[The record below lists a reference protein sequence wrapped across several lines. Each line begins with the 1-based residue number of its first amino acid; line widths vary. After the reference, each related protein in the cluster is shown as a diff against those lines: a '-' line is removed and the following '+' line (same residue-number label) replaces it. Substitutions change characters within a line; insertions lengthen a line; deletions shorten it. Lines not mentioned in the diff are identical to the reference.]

1 MKGVLPKRIALKVD
15 VIGPEDILF
24 AGASEHFSAW
34 KYYWPGSEEV
44 KSVVLFFISC
54 FLSFFLSSSQDCLT
68 VK

>member
-34 KYYWPGSEEV
+34 KYYWPGSEGV
-44 KSVVLFFISC
+44 KSIVLFFY
-54 FLSFFLSSSQDCLT
+54 FLFSFFLSSSQDCLT